1 MVIPNGTLRL
11 QDPFTRGE
19 CIMNIRDMLKVTG
32 FKPQAL
38 ITVGPDELATSA
50 IQKMADFNK
59 GALPVCNEKDELLG
73 IITERD
79 IIRKCFLRGD
89 FKNKRIREIMTEK
102 VAITREDDDLDY
114 AISTMKKEKIRHLPI
129 ADGKR
134 VVGILSMRDILG
146 FQYEETKTKIKYM
159 RMLHKSPVLQ

>member
-1 MVIPNGTLRL
+1 
-11 QDPFTRGE
+11 
-19 CIMNIRDMLKVTG
+19 MNVRDMLKVTG

-38 ITVGPDELATSA
+38 ITVGPDELASVA
-50 IQKMADFNK
+50 IQKMADYNK
-59 GALPVCNEKDELLG
+59 GALPVCNEKNELVG
-73 IITERD
+73 IVTERD
-79 IIRKCFLRGD
+79 IVRKCFVRGD
-89 FKNKRIREIMTEK
+89 FKNKRIRDIMTDK

-114 AISTMKKEKIRHLPI
+114 AIKTMKKEKIRHLPI

-159 RMLHKSPVLQ
+159 RMLHKSPVFQ